1 MCPVAPSGVGEP
13 RLSKVPL
20 EGVWAAGRRP
30 LVNVGTIPFDGVW
43 ANWPRPRG
51 VIKDIAGVGLMVSH
65 GGLGAMVTLEELL
78 ANLGS
83 LGSMFIL

>member
-1 MCPVAPSGVGEP
+1 MCPVDPSGVVEP

-20 EGVWAAGRRP
+20 EGVGAACRRP

-51 VIKDIAGVGLMVSH
+51 VIKDIAGVESMVSH
-65 GGLGAMVTLEELL
+65 GGQGAMVTLEELL

-83 LGSMFIL
+83 LGSRFIL

>member
-1 MCPVAPSGVGEP
+1 M
-13 RLSKVPL
+13 SKVPL
-20 EGVWAAGRRP
+20 EGVEVGDRRP
-30 LVNVGTIPFDGVW
+30 LVNVGTIPLC

-51 VIKDIAGVGLMVSH
+51 VINDIAGVESMVSH
-65 GGLGAMVTLEELL
+65 GGQGTMVPLEELL

>member
-1 MCPVAPSGVGEP
+1 MCPVVLAGVGDPSISNVPLKGVGE
-13 RLSKVPL
+13 
-20 EGVWAAGRRP
+20 GGRRP
-30 LVNVGTIPFDGVW
+30 LDNVGTTPLR

-51 VIKDIAGVGLMVSH
+51 VINDIAGVESMVSH
-65 GGLGAMVTLEELL
+65 GGQGAMVTLEELL

>member
-1 MCPVAPSGVGEP
+1 MCPVDPSGVVEP
-13 RLSKVPL
+13 GMSKVPL
-20 EGVWAAGRRP
+20 EGVGAGDRRP
-30 LVNVGTIPFDGVW
+30 LVNVGTIPLR

-51 VIKDIAGVGLMVSH
+51 VIKDIAGVESMVSH
-65 GGLGAMVTLEELL
+65 GGQGAMVTLEELL

>member
-1 MCPVAPSGVGEP
+1 MPLKGVG
-13 RLSKVPL
+13 
-20 EGVWAAGRRP
+20 AAGRRP

-65 GGLGAMVTLEELL
+65 GGPGAMVTLEELL